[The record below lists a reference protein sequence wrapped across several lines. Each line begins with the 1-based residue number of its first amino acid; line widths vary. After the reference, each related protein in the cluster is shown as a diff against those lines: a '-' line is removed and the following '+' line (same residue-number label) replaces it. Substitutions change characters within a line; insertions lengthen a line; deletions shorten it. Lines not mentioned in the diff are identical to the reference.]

1 MQKRHTITNDTA
13 SRLVVFTEPEGQ
25 DFWLL
30 PDESLEV
37 VADAALPDDE
47 FRLVRLPDG
56 YQVWPAHKMG
66 YISAWVGD
74 RQLPC
79 GHQRPAVEPLR
90 QLQFHEYLQLLDAG
104 VTTAEP
110 APELVRAALGQA
122 EVLWPELKIGEWSA
136 VKQKVETLAV
146 CNSGE
151 RLVHVRA
158 NRKNCFLIL
167 VVPPEKLRASGY
179 LLFDIG
185 AEYNDIRFHCPQYN
199 IDCVASKA
207 DIYQFLPRLPGKHN
221 PFAILECG
229 PGTYLQAFAGNDGL
243 FEVEHQLVSTA
254 AHYALS
260 ERVDLQ
266 TVTAIFLSYGFGKK
280 EWAREYAWQKME
292 L

>member
-90 QLQFHEYLQLLDAG
+90 SVRSISRLRQVAWSMQTKSLDC
-104 VTTAEP
+104 
-110 APELVRAALGQA
+110 R
-122 EVLWPELKIGEWSA
+122 SD
-136 VKQKVETLAV
+136 TLTMCA
-146 CNSGE
+146 
-151 RLVHVRA
+151 RDPR
-158 NRKNCFLIL
+158 
-167 VVPPEKLRASGY
+167 
-179 LLFDIG
+179 
-185 AEYNDIRFHCPQYN
+185 
-199 IDCVASKA
+199 CV
-207 DIYQFLPRLPGKHN
+207 
-221 PFAILECG
+221 
-229 PGTYLQAFAGNDGL
+229 
-243 FEVEHQLVSTA
+243 
-254 AHYALS
+254 S
-260 ERVDLQ
+260 ER
-266 TVTAIFLSYGFGKK
+266 
-280 EWAREYAWQKME
+280 
-292 L
+292 